1 VSIEQQV
8 AQHYARGSLEQAILD
23 ALVRAGKD
31 PAHLV
36 ADDLAPV
43 DEFHTGGRQA
53 TVEFTTQLGLT
64 PGMRLIDIGS
74 GIGGPARYV
83 AQQYRCHVTGVD
95 LTEDYVRIATSLSR
109 HVGLDGAAEFVQAS
123 ALALPFAP
131 EAFDGAYMLHVGMNI
146 ADKAKLFAEV
156 RRVLKPGAVF
166 GVYDI
171 MRQGD
176 GEIAYPVPWA
186 ATPETSFVADPASY
200 RRLLREAGFEVAGE
214 RERRQFAIDFFSKIR
229 ARVAESGLPP
239 LGLHIVIAEDFQRKM
254 ANMVANIE
262 AGRIAPVEIIGRAA

>member
-1 VSIEQQV
+1 MSVEQQV
-8 AQHYARGSLEQAILD
+8 AQHYTRASLEQAILD

-53 TVEFTTQLGLT
+53 TVEFTARLGLE
-64 PGMRLIDIGS
+64 PGLRLLDIGS

-83 AQQYRCHVTGVD
+83 AQQHRCHVTGID

-109 HVGLDGAAEFVQAS
+109 RVGLDGAVEFVQAS
-123 ALALPFAP
+123 ALALPFTSGS
-131 EAFDGAYMLHVGMNI
+131 FDGACMLHVGMNI

-166 GVYDI
+166 GIYDI
-171 MRQGD
+171 MRQD
-176 GEIAYPVPWA
+176 EGEIAYPVPWA
-186 ATPETSFVADPASY
+186 ETPETSFVAAPATY
-200 RRLLREAGFEVAGE
+200 RHLLREAGFEIAGE
-214 RERRQFAIDFFSKIR
+214 RERRQFAIEFFSKIR
-229 ARVAESGLPP
+229 ARIAESGMPP
-239 LGLHIVIAEDFQRKM
+239 LGLHIVIAEDFPRKM

-262 AGRIAPVEIIGRAA
+262 AGRIAPVEIIARAA

>member
-1 VSIEQQV
+1 MSIEQKV
-8 AQHYARGSLEQAILD
+8 AQHYARGSLEPAILD

-36 ADDLAPV
+36 PDDLAPV

-53 TVEFTTQLGLT
+53 TVEFTTQLGLA
-64 PGMRLIDIGS
+64 PGMHLLDIGS

-83 AQQYRCHVTGVD
+83 AQQHRCRVTGID

-109 HVGLDGAAEFVQAS
+109 RVGLDGAVEFVQAS
-123 ALALPFAP
+123 ALALPFTP
-131 EAFDGAYMLHVGMNI
+131 GSFDGAYMFHVGMNI

-156 RRVLKPGAVF
+156 RRILQPGAVF

-171 MRQGD
+171 MRIGA
-176 GEIAYPVPWA
+176 GEIAFPVPWA

-200 RRLLREAGFEVAGE
+200 RRLLREAGFEIVSE

-229 ARVAESGLPP
+229 ARVAESGPPP
-239 LGLHIVIAEDFQRKM
+239 LGLHIVIAEDFAQKM

-262 AGRIAPVEIIGRAA
+262 AGRLAPVEMVGRAA